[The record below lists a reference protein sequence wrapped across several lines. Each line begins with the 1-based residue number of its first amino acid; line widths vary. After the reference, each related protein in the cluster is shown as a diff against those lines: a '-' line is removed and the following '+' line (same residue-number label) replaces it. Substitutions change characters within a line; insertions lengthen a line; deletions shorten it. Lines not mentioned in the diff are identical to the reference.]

1 MPSTCSLGVEWH
13 ALRTSS
19 LVLEVSSSLGG
30 ESALLSVLPSSL
42 MCNALTA
49 PSYDD
54 PSCKPGDVVR
64 YDQRITLTT
73 LPNEGG
79 QVNDMPHHDMGHE

>member
-1 MPSTCSLGVEWH
+1 MPSSCSLGAEWH

-19 LVLEVSSSLGG
+19 LVPGVFLSLGG
-30 ESALLSVLPSSL
+30 ELLSVLVSSL
-42 MCNALTA
+42 MSNAFTV

-79 QVNDMPHHDMGHE
+79 QVKHTSS